1 MNYSRHSKT
10 DDRDTENISANI
22 INAYDLTAIEEM
34 DPALADGFRVV
45 FDKEIP
51 LELRYL
57 HISAEIEL

>member
-1 MNYSRHSKT
+1 MNHSRHSKA

-22 INAYDLTAIEEM
+22 INAYDLTAIEDM
-34 DPALADGFRVV
+34 DPSLADGFKVV

-57 HISAEIEL
+57 HTFTKIEL